1 MKRREF
7 LIRGSGAFMGSALSA
22 FPWSSKAEARTN
34 SMTSPFRLSV
44 ITDELTQDFDR
55 ACSIALKDF
64 DLKWVEV
71 RELWKKNSM
80 ALDANEI
87 AEARRILDRYGLRV
101 TDIASP
107 LFKVDWKGAPRS
119 KFSPTGDQFNA
130 SYTFEQQGEV
140 LERSIALAK
149 AWGTERIRCFDYWR
163 LDDQAP
169 YREAMNAKLQDAADA
184 MGKQGL
190 LLVLENE
197 PSCNTATGAESAKVL
212 AAVPSPHF
220 MLNWDP
226 GNAAASGETPYPNG
240 YALLPKNRIGHCH
253 CKNTVRKPDGSYE
266 WAPVGKGIVDWVGQ
280 FKALKKDG
288 YHEAISLETHWHGA
302 GTPEASSRISM
313 AGMKDCLRKAGALG

>member
-1 MKRREF
+1 M
-7 LIRGSGAFMGSALSA
+7 ASA
-22 FPWSSKAEARTN
+22 FGARSRSSDTKTHTN
-34 SMTSPFRLSV
+34 DMSSPFRLSV

-55 ACSIALKDF
+55 ACSIAARDF
-64 DLKWVEV
+64 GLKWVEI

-80 ALDANEI
+80 ALNAHEI

-130 SYTFEQQGEV
+130 NYTFEQQGEV

-163 LDDQAP
+163 LDNQAP
-169 YREAMNAKLQDAADA
+169 YREAMNAKLREAAETV
-184 MGKQGL
+184 GKQGL

-212 AAVPSPHF
+212 GAVPSPHF

-226 GNAAASGETPYPNG
+226 GNAAASGEKAYPNG

-253 CKNTVRKPDGSYE
+253 CKNTIHKADGSYA
-266 WAPVGKGIVDWVGQ
+266 WAPVGKGIIDWVGQ
-280 FKALKKDG
+280 FEALKKDG
-288 YHEAISLETHWHGA
+288 YHYAVSLETHWRGA

-313 AGMKDCLRKAGALG
+313 AGMKDCLRKAGALA

>member
-1 MKRREF
+1 MNRREF
-7 LIRGSGAFMGSALSA
+7 LIQGSGVLGTAFSAYS
-22 FPWSSKAEARTN
+22 WSSTN
-34 SMTSPFRLSV
+34 TMRSPFRLSV

-55 ACSIALKDF
+55 ACSIAAKDF
-64 DLKWVEV
+64 GLKWVEI

-119 KFSPTGDQFNA
+119 KFSPKHDEFNA

-149 AWGTERIRCFDYWR
+149 AWSTERIRCFDYWR
-163 LDDQAP
+163 LDNQAP
-169 YREAMNAKLQDAADA
+169 YREAMNAKLREAAETA
-184 MGKQGL
+184 GKQGL

-226 GNAAASGETPYPNG
+226 GNAAASGEIPYPNG

-253 CKNTVRKPDGSYE
+253 CKDTIRKADGSYKWE
-266 WAPVGKGIVDWVGQ
+266 PVGKGMIDWVGQ
-280 FKALKKDG
+280 FEALKKDG
-288 YHEAISLETHWHGA
+288 YHYAVSLETHWRGA

-313 AGMKDCLRKAGALG
+313 AGMKDCLRKAGALA

>member
-7 LIRGSGAFMGSALSA
+7 LIQGSGVLGTAFSAYS
-22 FPWSSKAEARTN
+22 WSSTN
-34 SMTSPFRLSV
+34 SMSSPFRLSV

-55 ACSIALKDF
+55 ACSIAAKDF
-64 DLKWVEV
+64 GLKWVEI

-119 KFSPTGDQFNA
+119 KFSPKHDEFNA

-149 AWGTERIRCFDYWR
+149 AWSTERIRCFDYWR
-163 LDDQAP
+163 LDNQAP
-169 YREAMNAKLQDAADA
+169 YREAMNEKLRRAAETA
-184 MGKQGL
+184 GKQGL

-197 PSCNTATGAESAKVL
+197 PS
-212 AAVPSPHF
+212 
-220 MLNWDP
+220 
-226 GNAAASGETPYPNG
+226 
-240 YALLPKNRIGHCH
+240 
-253 CKNTVRKPDGSYE
+253 
-266 WAPVGKGIVDWVGQ
+266 
-280 FKALKKDG
+280 
-288 YHEAISLETHWHGA
+288 
-302 GTPEASSRISM
+302 
-313 AGMKDCLRKAGALG
+313 